1 MKTASINQFLELFN
15 QLSKT
20 ERLTIADKIDKQ
32 TFEERWQLIDTKL
45 PDTEF
50 SEEDIMKEVQ
60 AVRYGREKD

>member
-20 ERLTIADKIDKQ
+20 EQLMVADKIDKQ

-45 PDTEF
+45 PDAGF
-50 SEEDIMKEVQ
+50 SEEEIMREVQ

>member
-20 ERLTIADKIDKQ
+20 EQLMIAEKIDKQ

-45 PDTEF
+45 PDAGF
-50 SEEDIMKEVQ
+50 SEEEIMREVQ

>member
-20 ERLTIADKIDKQ
+20 EQLMVADKIDKQ

-45 PDTEF
+45 PDAGF
-50 SEEDIMKEVQ
+50 SEEEIMKEVQ